1 MAREEKPYRV
11 YRGGRQKGKV
21 PLQTRPARARARVDR
36 NGASY
41 PGPGPVK
48 VKRRWSRGRK
58 IGIVLALLLLLVVA
72 WGAASYFS
80 LQRGVK
86 VANDRVPT
94 GTSEVL
100 THQNSLL
107 LSTPTNILILGSD
120 HANLP
125 GREGE
130 RSDSIM
136 LLRSDPSRHR
146 IVYLSIPRDLRVP
159 IEGVGDTKINAAMSA
174 GGAPLAIKTV
184 ASYTGLPINHVI
196 TVDFPRFREVI
207 DALGGITINVPE
219 RILSNFD
226 CPLKTSEECTHWKGW
241 RFAKGEQHM
250 NGMRALVYSRVRKN
264 LLNPGRHGH
273 LAHRAPAGRPPGDAA
288 QDDERLEPREDAVH
302 RLEAREAAR
311 DGPLDGAVPPARLG
325 LQARPRAPLPPRRDA
340 GDAARRSVGDRQ
352 RGRRQGTRHP
362 RRRGQDRAATAAS
375 RRGTLRRGLRY
386 RVVPALTLGASQAS
400 AAFFSTVDSF
410 FSVFSAFSPEPESE
424 PPSFDASPL
433 RRLPL
438 P

>member
-21 PLQTRPARARARVDR
+21 PLQMRPARERARVDR
-36 NGASY
+36 TNDSY

-48 VKRRWSRGRK
+48 VQRGWSRGRK
-58 IGIVLALLLLLVVA
+58 IGIFLALLLLVVIA
-72 WGAASYFS
+72 WAAASYLS
-80 LQRGVK
+80 LHRGIK
-86 VANDRVPT
+86 VANDRVPA

-100 THQNSLL
+100 ARQNSLL

-207 DALGGITINVPE
+207 DALGGITIDVPE

-226 CPLKTSEECTHWKGW
+226 CPLKTSAECTHWKGW

-250 NGMRALVYSRVRKN
+250 SGMRALIYSRVRKN
-264 LLNPGRHGH
+264 LLNPADTDISRTERQQDVLQATLRKMTSVSSLAKMPFIGSKLVKPLATDLSTAQFLQLGWVYKRGH
-273 LAHRAPAGRPPGDAA
+273 ALHC
-288 QDDERLEPREDAVH
+288 
-302 RLEAREAAR
+302 
-311 DGPLDGAVPPARLG
+311 RLG
-325 LQARPRAPLPPRRDA
+325 GTPETLPDGEAVIVSEGDDKERVILAVEGKTAPLPPRPGEERYGA
-340 GDAARRSVGDRQ
+340 GCVKGSF
-352 RGRRQGTRHP
+352 P
-362 RRRGQDRAATAAS
+362 R
-375 RRGTLRRGLRY
+375 
-386 RVVPALTLGASQAS
+386 
-400 AAFFSTVDSF
+400 
-410 FSVFSAFSPEPESE
+410 
-424 PPSFDASPL
+424 
-433 RRLPL
+433 
-438 P
+438 

>member
-1 MAREEKPYRV
+1 MAREQKPYRV

-36 NGASY
+36 TNDSY

-58 IGIVLALLLLLVVA
+58 IGIVLALLLLLVIA
-72 WGAASYFS
+72 WAAASYFS
-80 LQRGVK
+80 LHRGVK
-86 VANDRVPT
+86 VANDRVPN

-100 THQNSLL
+100 AHQNSLL

-226 CPLKTSEECTHWKGW
+226 CPLKTSEECTQWKGW

-250 NGMRALVYSRVRKN
+250 NGMRALIYSRVRKN
-264 LLNPGRHGH
+264 LLNPADTDISRTERQQDVLQATLRKMTSVSSLVRMPFIGSKLVKPLATDLSTAQFLQLGWVYKRGH
-273 LAHRAPAGRPPGDAA
+273 ALHC
-288 QDDERLEPREDAVH
+288 
-302 RLEAREAAR
+302 
-311 DGPLDGAVPPARLG
+311 RLG
-325 LQARPRAPLPPRRDA
+325 GTPETLPDGQSVIVSEGDDKERVILAVEGKTAPLPPRPGEERYGA
-340 GDAARRSVGDRQ
+340 GCVTGSF
-352 RGRRQGTRHP
+352 P
-362 RRRGQDRAATAAS
+362 R
-375 RRGTLRRGLRY
+375 
-386 RVVPALTLGASQAS
+386 
-400 AAFFSTVDSF
+400 
-410 FSVFSAFSPEPESE
+410 
-424 PPSFDASPL
+424 
-433 RRLPL
+433 
-438 P
+438 

>member
-21 PLQTRPARARARVDR
+21 PLQTRPARPRARVDR
-36 NGASY
+36 TNDSY

-58 IGIVLALLLLLVVA
+58 IGIVLALLLLLVIA
-72 WGAASYFS
+72 WAAASYFS
-80 LQRGVK
+80 LHRGVK
-86 VANDRVPT
+86 VANDRVPN

-100 THQNSLL
+100 AHQNSLL

-250 NGMRALVYSRVRKN
+250 NGMRALIYSRVRKN
-264 LLNPGRHGH
+264 LLNPADTDISRTERQQDVLQATLRKMTSVSSLVRMPFIGSKLVKPLATDLSTAQFLQLGWIYKRGH
-273 LAHRAPAGRPPGDAA
+273 ALHC
-288 QDDERLEPREDAVH
+288 
-302 RLEAREAAR
+302 
-311 DGPLDGAVPPARLG
+311 RLG
-325 LQARPRAPLPPRRDA
+325 GTPETLPDGQSVIVSEGDDKERVILAVEGKTAPLPPRPGEERYGA
-340 GDAARRSVGDRQ
+340 GCVTGSF
-352 RGRRQGTRHP
+352 P
-362 RRRGQDRAATAAS
+362 R
-375 RRGTLRRGLRY
+375 
-386 RVVPALTLGASQAS
+386 
-400 AAFFSTVDSF
+400 
-410 FSVFSAFSPEPESE
+410 
-424 PPSFDASPL
+424 
-433 RRLPL
+433 
-438 P
+438 

>member
-36 NGASY
+36 NNDSY

-58 IGIVLALLLLLVVA
+58 LGIVLALLLLLVIA
-72 WGAASYFS
+72 WAVASYFS

-86 VANDRVPT
+86 VANDRVPN

-264 LLNPGRHGH
+264 LLNPADTDISRTERQQDVLQATLRKMTSVSSLARMPFIGSKLVKPLATDLSTAQFLQLGWVYKRGH
-273 LAHRAPAGRPPGDAA
+273 ALHC
-288 QDDERLEPREDAVH
+288 
-302 RLEAREAAR
+302 
-311 DGPLDGAVPPARLG
+311 RLG
-325 LQARPRAPLPPRRDA
+325 GTPETLPDGQSVIVSEGDDKERVILAVEGKTAPLPPRPGEERYGA
-340 GDAARRSVGDRQ
+340 GCVTGSF
-352 RGRRQGTRHP
+352 P
-362 RRRGQDRAATAAS
+362 R
-375 RRGTLRRGLRY
+375 
-386 RVVPALTLGASQAS
+386 
-400 AAFFSTVDSF
+400 
-410 FSVFSAFSPEPESE
+410 
-424 PPSFDASPL
+424 
-433 RRLPL
+433 
-438 P
+438 